1 MSKIIKTI
9 FDVLLTLIIVLL
21 IAYFVLR
28 ITDKIRIYKVE
39 TGSMEDMIHTGDYI
53 LLYRKNKYYINDV
66 VTYKVN
72 NYFVTHRII
81 KIDNDKVTTKG
92 DANNK
97 EDDEISINQ
106 IEGKVIYCGRLL
118 NFIIE
123 FKFAIVAFLIG
134 LYLLSWYFEKEKQTT
149 E

>member
-1 MSKIIKTI
+1 MSKIIKVI
-9 FDVLLTLIIVLL
+9 FNILLILIIILL
-21 IAYFVLR
+21 IAYLVLR
-28 ITDKIRIYKVE
+28 ISDKIRIYKVE
-39 TGSMEDMIHTGDYI
+39 TGSMEDQIHTGDYI
-53 LLYRKNKYYINDV
+53 LLYKKNKYFIGDV
-66 VTYKVN
+66 VTYRVD

-81 KIDNDKVTTKG
+81 KIDNDKVITKG
-92 DANNK
+92 DANNQ
-97 EDDEISINQ
+97 EDDEISASQ
-106 IEGKVIYCGRLL
+106 IEGKVVYCGGIL

>member
-1 MSKIIKTI
+1 MSKIIKVI
-9 FDVLLTLIIVLL
+9 FNILLILIIVLL
-21 IAYFVLR
+21 IAYLVLR
-28 ITDKIRIYKVE
+28 VSDKIRIYKVE
-39 TGSMEDMIHTGDYI
+39 TGSMEDQIHTGDYI
-53 LLYRKNKYYINDV
+53 LLYKKNKYFIGDV
-66 VTYKVN
+66 VTYRVD

-92 DANNK
+92 DANNQ

-106 IEGKVIYCGRLL
+106 IEGKVVYCGGLL
-118 NFIIE
+118 NFIID